1 MADLC
6 GAFFDVIFVVGTSR
20 LNNGETYSGLR
31 NCEMVQPNQR
41 IRVHSASGRRQG
53 CVRSHLGGRTCG
65 IKQLERRHSPRI
77 RSCFQQR
84 QRGCGKSKGEI
95 AISAHRKPRSGGV
108 LFCCHTRIVR
118 RRDACLIELGIGWR
132 WAARERPKN
141 RHPTSSEQG
150 RCWSQTK
157 NVPRNLPSL
166 WRGFFF
172 GRMSAKCQKQTRRKK
187 CPTKTTSLSPG
198 RHVAWLHG
206 GAPLRAPHE

>member
-1 MADLC
+1 MIACRTRWAHPAQINNGCWNSYTRNRELFYKTTEEARLADLC

-31 NCEMVQPNQR
+31 NGEMVQPNQR

-132 WAARERPKN
+132 WAARERPKKPPSN
-141 RHPTSSEQG
+141 IFGTRPML
-150 RCWSQTK
+150 
-157 NVPRNLPSL
+157 VPN
-166 WRGFFF
+166 
-172 GRMSAKCQKQTRRKK
+172 
-187 CPTKTTSLSPG
+187 
-198 RHVAWLHG
+198 
-206 GAPLRAPHE
+206 

>member
-1 MADLC
+1 LADLC

-31 NCEMVQPNQR
+31 NREMVQPNQR

-157 NVPRNLPSL
+157 NVPRKPSISMA
-166 WRGFFF
+166 RFFL
-172 GRMSAKCQKQTRRKK
+172 Q
-187 CPTKTTSLSPG
+187 PPG
-198 RHVAWLHG
+198 QMR
-206 GAPLRAPHE
+206 APLDKYECHFLAILQW